1 MSREIISF
9 DWALKYTL
17 RDKANF
23 DLLGGLFSSV
33 LGREV
38 KVEDLL
44 ESEGNK
50 DYEDSKL
57 IRLDIKARLDNREL
71 AIIELQYKPEH
82 HVFSRLL
89 FYASKTLVE
98 HVKIGS
104 DYETLPK
111 IYVICICNFSL
122 GSSREHAYHGQH
134 KFTGIYSKQELE
146 LSPGDQRKL
155 SLRLTDD
162 VFPEYF
168 IFSLTKFDGEAGDAL
183 GEWLYAIKTGKV
195 QPSFRAPGI
204 QQAATRLDL
213 LQMDAQERERYEE
226 FQYNQRIEKNQEL
239 GLVSEAEARGEAR
252 GKLIGE
258 ARGKE
263 LGQAQAQQKI
273 IKDLLAKLAPE
284 QIADLLGMDVEQ
296 VKLIAQ
302 A

>member
-50 DYEDSKL
+50 DYEDGKL

-82 HVFSRLL
+82 HLFSRLL

-104 DYETLPK
+104 DYETLLK

-122 GSSREHAYHGQH
+122 GSSQEHAYHGQH

-146 LSPGDQRKL
+146 LSPGDQQKL

-213 LQMDAQERERYEE
+213 LQMDSQERKRYEE

-239 GLVSEAEARGEAR
+239 GVVSEAEARGRLIGES
-252 GKLIGE
+252 IGE
-258 ARGKE
+258 ARGEARGEANATRK
-263 LGQAQAQQKI
+263 LVQS
-273 IKDLLAKLAPE
+273 LLLKFSPE
-284 QIADLLGMDVEQ
+284 QVAELLDMDLEQ
-296 VKLIAQ
+296 LRSITKK
-302 A
+302 

>member
-82 HVFSRLL
+82 HLFSRLL

-122 GSSREHAYHGQH
+122 GSSQEHAYHGQH

-146 LSPGDQRKL
+146 LSPGDQQKL

-213 LQMDAQERERYEE
+213 MQMDSQERKRYEE

-239 GLVSEAEARGEAR
+239 GVVSEAEARGRLIGES
-252 GKLIGE
+252 IGE
-258 ARGKE
+258 ARGEARGEANATRK
-263 LGQAQAQQKI
+263 LVQS
-273 IKDLLAKLAPE
+273 LLLKFSPE
-284 QIADLLGMDVEQ
+284 QVAELLDMDLEQ
-296 VKLIAQ
+296 LRSITKK
-302 A
+302 

>member
-82 HVFSRLL
+82 HLFSRLL

-122 GSSREHAYHGQH
+122 GSTQEHAYHGQH

-146 LSPGDQRKL
+146 LSPGDQQKL

-213 LQMDAQERERYEE
+213 LQMDSQERKRYEE

-239 GLVSEAEARGEAR
+239 GVVSEAEARGRLIGES
-252 GKLIGE
+252 IGE
-258 ARGKE
+258 ARGEARGEANATRK
-263 LGQAQAQQKI
+263 LVQS
-273 IKDLLAKLAPE
+273 LLLKFSPE
-284 QIADLLGMDVEQ
+284 QVAELLDMDLEQ
-296 VKLIAQ
+296 LRSITKK
-302 A
+302 

>member
-82 HVFSRLL
+82 HLFSRLL

-104 DYETLPK
+104 DYETLLK

-122 GSSREHAYHGQH
+122 GSSQEHAYHGQH

-146 LSPGDQRKL
+146 LSPGDQQKL

-213 LQMDAQERERYEE
+213 LQMDSQERKRYEE

-239 GLVSEAEARGEAR
+239 GVVSEAEARGRLIGES
-252 GKLIGE
+252 IGE
-258 ARGKE
+258 ARGEARGEANATRK
-263 LGQAQAQQKI
+263 LVQS
-273 IKDLLAKLAPE
+273 LLLKFSPE
-284 QIADLLGMDVEQ
+284 QVAELLDMDLEQ
-296 VKLIAQ
+296 LRSITKK
-302 A
+302 